1 MRDISVVRSVLVS
14 LAVIGFCLPQ
24 PILAA
29 GTAAEQEQIATDV
42 ELSDDG
48 VLLGQVVDPQGVA
61 VVNVPVS
68 IVQQNREIAA
78 AVTGNQGYFA
88 IGGLGG
94 GVYQIVAAGGHRIYR
109 LWTPGTA
116 PPLSEQGA
124 LVVAGAETVRGQLG
138 CCGAPCFWL
147 SNPWVIAGVTATAV
161 AVPVIMH
168 NTNDTPSSP

>member
-1 MRDISVVRSVLVS
+1 MKDISVVRSVFVS

-29 GTAAEQEQIATDV
+29 GTAAEHEQITTDV

-68 IVQQNREIAA
+68 IGRQNREIAA
-78 AVTGNQGYFA
+78 TVTDNQGYFA
-88 IGGLGG
+88 ISGLGG

-109 LWTPGTA
+109 LWSPGTA
-116 PPLSEQGA
+116 PPLSEHGA

-138 CCGAPCFWL
+138 GSALGFWF
-147 SNPWVIAGVTATAV
+147 SNPMVIAGVAATAAASTAIVSV
-161 AVPVIMH
+161 A
-168 NTNDTPSSP
+168 NDTPSSP